1 MTKSLNLG
9 TEETCG
15 PYWRIRLSDFCHR
28 DQADWKNPRIVP
40 GVLES
45 GHRFVL
51 WSPLDDQGED
61 QITQRALPQKSE
73 TFPSG
78 ILMKARET
86 RILNGC
92 NENYLLNWEKYKTE
106 IMAYLRWSKIVEK
119 MCRNPRSD
127 RRPDRRIFFWAKVDQ
142 QVGHLWSQQIQ
153 CFSQLTDETGLLQ
166 DSSYAWMDK
175 WLGLWYHV
183 RSYQRS
189 RTHTEY
195 RDSCTRDC
203 LICIDDVYPY
213 IIQCYLN

>member
-1 MTKSLNLG
+1 MRPIGIVCSIKYDSNARYRAIRRHWNKQCIDKLNRWEIQSQLLTRSEKIPIKVVPTEWSDDKVLESWHRRELWALLKDQMT
-9 TEETCG
+9 
-15 PYWRIRLSDFCHR
+15 DFCHR

-51 WSPLDDQGED
+51 WAPLDDQGED
-61 QITQRALPQKSE
+61 QITQRALPPKSE

-92 NENYLLNWEKYKTE
+92 DENYLLNWEKYKTE

-127 RRPDRRIFFWAKVDQ
+127 RRP
-142 QVGHLWSQQIQ
+142 G
-153 CFSQLTDETGLLQ
+153 
-166 DSSYAWMDK
+166 
-175 WLGLWYHV
+175 
-183 RSYQRS
+183 
-189 RTHTEY
+189 
-195 RDSCTRDC
+195 
-203 LICIDDVYPY
+203 
-213 IIQCYLN
+213 